1 MSEDQIVQEIH
12 EEVKLE
18 SFQDY
23 YDDLK
28 LLVESLEGDVLKAE
42 KGNKSAQVRL
52 RKSLRLLKNKAGTY
66 VKFSQG
72 KLD

>member
-12 EEVKLE
+12 EEIKLE

>member
-1 MSEDQIVQEIH
+1 MSEDHVTQEIND
-12 EEVKLE
+12 EVTLE

-23 YDDLK
+23 YEDLK
-28 LLVESLEGDVLKAE
+28 LLVESLETDTLKSQN
-42 KGNKSAQVRL
+42 GNKSAQVRL
-52 RKSLRLLKNKAGTY
+52 RKGLRLLKNKAGTF

>member
-28 LLVESLEGDVLKAE
+28 LLVESLEGDVSKAE

>member
-1 MSEDQIVQEIH
+1 MSEDQIIQEIH
-12 EEVKLE
+12 EERTLE
-18 SFQDY
+18 TFQDY

-28 LLVESLEGDVLKAE
+28 LLVESIESDVLKSE

-52 RKSLRLLKNKAGTY
+52 RKSLRLLKTKAGTY

>member
-1 MSEDQIVQEIH
+1 MSEDHVTQEIH
-12 EEVKLE
+12 EEVSLQT
-18 SFQDY
+18 FQEY

-28 LLVESLEGDVLKAE
+28 LLVESLETDAIKSQN
-42 KGNKSAQVRL
+42 GNKSAQVRL
-52 RKSLRLLKNKAGTY
+52 RKGLRLIKNKAGTF